1 MLQREQICETFKS
14 ERDAHFG
21 PQRVNPEKSDLA
33 VTANFR
39 ECIQKSHSSLVLLV
53 HAEIRKNFES
63 RKFSVENDS

>member
-39 ECIQKSHSSLVLLV
+39 ECIQKSHSS
-53 HAEIRKNFES
+53 HSQE
-63 RKFSVENDS
+63 FSVQKIFRRK